1 MLVAEDFFD
10 RLEQLQFA
18 SSDARS
24 TNVYVGRANERMGGW
39 GLSLDYQRNI
49 FAPFFLSLN

>member
-24 TNVYVGRANERMGGW
+24 TNVYVGRANGWMGVE
-39 GLSLDYQRNI
+39 S
-49 FAPFFLSLN
+49 